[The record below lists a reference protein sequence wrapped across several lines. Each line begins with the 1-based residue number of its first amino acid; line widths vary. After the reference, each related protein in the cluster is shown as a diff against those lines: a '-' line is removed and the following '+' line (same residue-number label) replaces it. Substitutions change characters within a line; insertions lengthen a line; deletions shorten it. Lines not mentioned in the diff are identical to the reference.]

1 MAVFAT
7 HVVVLHGFEAVTF
20 SPGDE
25 LPEWA
30 EGLVGAHCLE
40 PEPEVESNPEDADT
54 EADGA
59 AVQVGGPESDP
70 ASDADEEESEGEE
83 PTAAPADV
91 PDFTAPA
98 PRRNSRT
105 RK

>member
-7 HVVVLHGFEAVTF
+7 HVVLMRDFQAVAF
-20 SPGDE
+20 APGDE

-30 EGLVGAHCLE
+30 EDLVGAHCLE
-40 PEPEVESNPEDADT
+40 PEAD
-54 EADGA
+54 ADGA
-59 AVQVGGPESDP
+59 EGEGAEDPEP
-70 ASDADEEESEGEE
+70 EADEGDAEVEE
-83 PTAAPADV
+83 PTPAPADA

>member
-7 HVVVLHGFEAVTF
+7 HVVVMRDFEAVKF
-20 SPGDE
+20 APGDE

-30 EGLVGAHCLE
+30 EALVGAHCLVPEAE
-40 PEPEVESNPEDADT
+40 PDSDSDNAGDADGEPDT
-54 EADGA
+54 DEDDVEA
-59 AVQVGGPESDP
+59 
-70 ASDADEEESEGEE
+70 EE
-83 PTAAPADV
+83 PTPAPADA